1 MEKHVDFCLSLV
13 SSLSQ
18 NVYHVGGVIHWH
30 YKIERVRQGSAPPS
44 PHISFKEQAKN
55 FSRSHQFSHVSLARI
70 ISYVH
75 AVNMDSH
82 LAEAVFLCISTEK
95 LLSLPFPLSI
105 LYFLEGSFY
114 VLLTFKVWRL
124 ILPFLEQ
131 GLSTKISW
139 NSSAKCFQFPII
151 PPALF

>member
-1 MEKHVDFCLSLV
+1 
-13 SSLSQ
+13 
-18 NVYHVGGVIHWH
+18 
-30 YKIERVRQGSAPPS
+30 
-44 PHISFKEQAKN
+44 
-55 FSRSHQFSHVSLARI
+55 
-70 ISYVH
+70 
-75 AVNMDSH
+75 MDSH

-139 NSSAKCFQFPII
+139 NSSAWKDRIVILPNSFIYLII
-151 PPALF
+151 YLYWCCLMDICLMLWG